1 MTDGKGVDIVFDPVG
16 MIAPSLKC
24 VNFNAR
30 ILVVGFAGGT
40 IENVSCLF
48 SFPLKKAGRPKNG
61 NFTEMSR

>member
-16 MIAPSLKC
+16 MIVPSLKC

-40 IENVSCLF
+40 IENVSGLF
-48 SFPLKKAGRPKNG
+48 SFPLK
-61 NFTEMSR
+61 